1 MTNNQLTKQVM
12 VYSVSTD
19 AFFNEEENKI
29 SQVLMD
35 LRLAK
40 SELEKVTGKT
50 KNTKKTTETFAKLLE
65 IFNGNDVQVDIADM
79 KDVFEKIDKLVDSL
93 GTKLKLEIGKK
104 KIKSDE
110 DKPEQEPIL
119 PRSLRRDHIIT
130 YSKKRKKEV
139 NKTNNVVALFESAL
153 TRTMNLSNKKVNDEI
168 IIVKAYH
175 YNILEDL
182 ILNGFKYGDD
192 KEYVFFSASSGQM
205 KKKKCVFIRKDMWE
219 THQGT
224 FLCGLT
230 WDRINSTK
238 FKKGD
243 KTESG
248 INISK
253 FLAYLSLLNTAT
265 TKMTNFNIN
274 KVVVVPDLE
283 MNVKGMLQFIDHKT
297 YIMDKPEI
305 KSVPMNVSDGV
316 GICLP
321 SFSKKCFQ
329 IRANWTKGL
338 VVPFDFKAF
347 AKTEAEGNYTVTDV
361 WGNPHHVIND
371 DVQIILSASQMKTWK
386 YYKDMDELR
395 KFFNDNN
402 CEAGKTNEEVETKDI
417 HLNYQYIQSLTNM
430 KKSDLMQ
437 IAETTNND
445 IEQIGSNLEVMLRS
459 IGATK
464 ENDKKDALQS
474 SIFLYNNLL
483 NDPYVKEMI
492 KSKKAAMVRDGKAG
506 SLRIEEGK
514 RMFIIPDLYGYCEFL
529 FKGDKNPKGLL
540 GDGEVFGNKI
550 PSGNVNIMR
559 SPALSREHGYR
570 ESIKNDKLKKWFI
583 TGGLLISN
591 HDLLGR
597 LIQADF
603 DGDQVNVC
611 WHKTFVEKCEEAMRN
626 VYPLYYNMATA
637 PIQQINEQS
646 IYTSLISSFGG
657 SIGIISNQ
665 ITKIWNS
672 AGGFTED
679 KLTAIKLLCMYNNFM
694 IDACKT
700 NFLPKPPTHIKKD
713 IKEFT
718 SDKTPYFF
726 RFAKGKK
733 MTEVAKKVLVSV
745 KRVDDEKN
753 RYFKVSKHTP
763 VVNMLSDI
771 ITKKNITFKSVT
783 DKMDYKMLMSVN
795 MIKSKG
801 KLVDDIIKET
811 YETINRSKKWMLDKE
826 SDDYKDNKYTYI
838 AKVIKDEI
846 MEMVHYVD
854 EKVTIG
860 YVVNVLVEYLYKTK
874 EASNKKTLW
883 ESFGDIIFANLKFN
897 LEGLRDCGCCGDE
910 FKPESHKD
918 KYCSDGCKIK
928 MNSQLTNNNAKKSRS
943 KNNLIEELLVC

>member
-1 MTNNQLTKQVM
+1 MTNLSNRVL

-19 AFFNEEENKI
+19 AFFNEEETKI

-40 SELEKVTGKT
+40 TELEKVNDKT
-50 KNTKKTTETFAKLLE
+50 KNTKKITDTFAKLVE
-65 IFNGNDVQVDIADM
+65 IFNTNEVEVNIADM
-79 KDVFEKIDKLVDSL
+79 QDVFAKIDKLVESL

-104 KIKSDE
+104 IIKSDAN
-110 DKPEQEPIL
+110 KPKQEQII
-119 PRSLRRDHIIT
+119 PRSLRRDHLIT
-130 YSKKRKKEV
+130 YSKMRNKEV
-139 NKTNNVVALFESAL
+139 NKTNNVVALFESSL
-153 TRTMNLSNKKVNDEI
+153 TRTLNLSNTEVNDEI

-175 YNILEDL
+175 YNVLEDL

-205 KKKKCVFIRKDMWE
+205 KKKKCVFIRKDKWDN
-219 THQGT
+219 HKGT

-230 WDRINSTK
+230 WDRINATQ
-238 FKKGD
+238 FKKGG
-243 KTESG
+243 KVESG
-248 INISK
+248 ININK

-265 TKMTNFNIN
+265 TKMTNFDIN
-274 KVVVVPDLE
+274 QVVVVPDLE

-297 YIMDKPEI
+297 YIMDKPEM

-316 GICLP
+316 GMCLP
-321 SFSKKCFQ
+321 SVSKKSFQ

-338 VVPFDFKAF
+338 IVPFDYVAF
-347 AKTEAEGNYTVTDV
+347 AKKEGKYTITDV
-361 WGNPHHVIND
+361 WGDTHHIIKDNVK
-371 DVQIILSASQMKTWK
+371 IILSASQMKTWK
-386 YYKDMDELR
+386 YYKNMDELR
-395 KFFNDNN
+395 TFFIDNK

-417 HLNYQYIQSLTNM
+417 HLNYQYLQSLTNM
-430 KKSDLMQ
+430 VKSDLVK

-445 IEQIGSNLEVMLRS
+445 IEQIGSNLDVMLRS

-464 ENDKKDALQS
+464 ENVKKDALQS
-474 SIFLYNNLL
+474 SIYIYNNLL

-492 KSKKAAMVRDGKAG
+492 KSKKAAMVKEGKAG

-540 GDGEVFGNKI
+540 GDGKVFGNKI
-550 PSGNVNIMR
+550 PSGKVNVMR
-559 SPALSREHGYR
+559 SPALSREHGVR
-570 ESIKNDKLKKWFI
+570 DSIKNDTLEKWFI
-583 TGGLLISN
+583 TGGLVISN
-591 HDLLGR
+591 HDLIGR
-597 LIQADF
+597 LLQADF

-611 WHKTFVEKCEEAMRN
+611 WHSLFVEKCEEAMQN
-626 VYPLYYNMATA
+626 IYPLYYNMATA
-637 PIQQINEQS
+637 PIQKIDEKS

-672 AGGFTED
+672 AGKFTEE
-679 KLTAIKLLCMYNNFM
+679 KLNAIKLLCMYNNYM

-700 NFLPKPPTHIKKD
+700 NYLPKPPTHIKKA

-718 SDKTPYFF
+718 NDKTPYFF
-726 RFAKGKK
+726 QFAKGKK
-733 MTEVAKKVLVSV
+733 ATEVANKSLVSV
-745 KRVDDEKN
+745 KRVNGEKGI
-753 RYFKVSKHTP
+753 YFVVSKKKHTP

-771 ITKKNITFKSVT
+771 ITKKNISFKSVA

-795 MIKSKG
+795 KIKSKG

-811 YETINRSKKWMLDKE
+811 YDTINKSKKWMLDKE
-826 SDDYKDNKYTYI
+826 SDDYKENKYTYI

-854 EKVTIG
+854 EKVTDG
-860 YVVNVLVEYLYKTK
+860 YVANVLVEYLYKTK
-874 EASNKKTLW
+874 DASNKKTLW
-883 ESFGDIIFANLKFN
+883 ESFGDILFANLKFN

-910 FKPESHKD
+910 FKPDSHKD
-918 KYCSDGCKIK
+918 KYCSEDCKTK
-928 MNSQLTNNNAKKSRS
+928 MNSRLTNNNSKKARS
-943 KNNLIEELLVC
+943 KK